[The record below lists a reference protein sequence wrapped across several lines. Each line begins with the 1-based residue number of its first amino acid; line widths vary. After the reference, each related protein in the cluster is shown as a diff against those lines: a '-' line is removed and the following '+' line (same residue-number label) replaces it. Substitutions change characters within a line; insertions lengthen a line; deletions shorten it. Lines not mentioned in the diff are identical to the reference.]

1 MKNFQTQKNYSKQTG
16 GYNAALAVPG
26 HGLYALLV
34 LVLAPQIGL
43 VVALLLVIA
52 PYMYLSAK
60 IYQRQQR
67 SDYQLHMA
75 TVRSQ
80 KRRNAMPKVSKLTL
94 TPLLSIKKP
103 KLTVRA
109 HLAPAKAPIFNHQ

>member
-16 GYNAALAVPG
+16 GYNAALAVPA

-52 PYMYLSAK
+52 PYMYVSAK
-60 IYQRQQR
+60 IYNRQQR
-67 SDYQLHMA
+67 SDYQLQLRIA
-75 TVRSQ
+75 AQ
-80 KRRNAMPKVSKLTL
+80 KRQARRAY
-94 TPLLSIKKP
+94 KP
-103 KLTVRA
+103 KLSLTPQLRA
-109 HLAPAKAPIFNHQ
+109 KKPSVSFAVQYHATKATI